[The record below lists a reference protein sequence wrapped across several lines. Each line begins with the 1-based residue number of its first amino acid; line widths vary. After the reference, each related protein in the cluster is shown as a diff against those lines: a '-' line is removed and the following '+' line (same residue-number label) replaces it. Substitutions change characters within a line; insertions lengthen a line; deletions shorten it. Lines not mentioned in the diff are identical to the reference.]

1 MTGLMPRI
9 NTRRGMLGWIPLY
22 LFSRLSILAFR
33 LKGGTTQSIKPSSLI
48 WRWHCQ
54 SWELLRVLSSCRVD
68 FRWPSRIF
76 HWFCVVWLLSWKC
89 SLGKLCIGSPG
100 TWIPGSAVQHGDVP
114 TYPGASKFWVFNQL
128 FSIPPR
134 QWDWISHVSVCEW
147 HCTNMYYSFWF
158 THYIRIDLHDNSS
171 STQGEH
177 ATYETMMRYWSFQFQ
192 RWAISEMGAI
202 WINVP

>member
-1 MTGLMPRI
+1 
-9 NTRRGMLGWIPLY
+9 MLCGCCH
-22 LFSRLSILAFR
+22 R
-33 LKGGTTQSIKPSSLI
+33 
-48 WRWHCQ
+48 
-54 SWELLRVLSSCRVD
+54 
-68 FRWPSRIF
+68 
-76 HWFCVVWLLSWKC
+76 CVP
-89 SLGKLCIGSPG
+89 LGKLRIGSPR
-100 TWIPGSAVQHGDVP
+100 TWIRGSAVQHGHQR
-114 TYPGASKFWVFNQL
+114 FWVFNQL

-147 HCTNMYYSFWF
+147 YCTNMCCSFWI

-202 WINVP
+202 WINVPIISPSQPDDWTQLTFISFVPFLRLQHPQHPTAIQGPGVRSCTSPQWMWPAMLLRGASGG